1 MRPFYFGGSSRPLF
15 GVLHEARGARRR
27 PGAVLCPPF
36 GQEALR
42 AHRCLRELATRL
54 AQAGFP
60 ALRFDYSGSGDSAG
74 EPGEAR
80 LDAWVEDAVAAIE
93 EVRESTGEPRVV
105 LAGLRLG
112 AAVAALAAR
121 QARGAAALVLW
132 EPVVD
137 GATHLAGLRAA
148 HAAWIRDHAPGAP
161 LSPDEVLGIPLPAG
175 LASDLAGL
183 RLDGVGAAPAR
194 RTLVVGSEESPAWR
208 SLWGD
213 DAAVERRGVP
223 PAPVWLHAEGMA
235 RALVPGPLLEEIVG
249 WLAGAAP

>member
-15 GVLHEARGARRR
+15 GVLHDARGAARR

-42 AHRCLRELATRL
+42 AHRSLRELASRL
-54 AQAGFP
+54 AGAGFP

-80 LDAWVEDAVAAIE
+80 LDTWVEDAAAAIE
-93 EVRESTGEPRVV
+93 EVRDSTGEARVV

-121 QARGAAALVLW
+121 QEGGASALVLW

-137 GATHLAGLRAA
+137 GAAHVEGLRAA
-148 HAAWIRDHAPGAP
+148 HAAWIRDHAPGAA
-161 LSPDEVLGIPLPAG
+161 LRPDEALGIPLPAA
-175 LASDLAGL
+175 LASDLSGL
-183 RLDGVGAAPAR
+183 RLDRLEAPPAPK
-194 RTLVVGSEESPAWR
+194 TLVVGGAEDAAWQ
-208 SLWGD
+208 SLWKGHT
-213 DAAVERRGVP
+213 AVEHRPV
-223 PAPVWLHAEGMA
+223 ATSPVWLHAEGMA
-235 RALVPGPLLEEIVG
+235 RALVPGALLDDIVA
-249 WLAGAAP
+249 WLAGAVD